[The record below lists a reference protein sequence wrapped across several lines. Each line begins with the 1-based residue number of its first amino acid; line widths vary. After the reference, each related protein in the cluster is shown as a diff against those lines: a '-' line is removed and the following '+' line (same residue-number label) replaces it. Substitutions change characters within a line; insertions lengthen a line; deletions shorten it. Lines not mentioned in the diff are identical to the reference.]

1 MRNEHV
7 EHNGG
12 YKPGRPRRPLLGK
25 ARLCAARPGDDI
37 MDEMTHDD
45 QQDRQHA
52 QAQYD
57 RAVDDLFA
65 VTQKL
70 ARQQQTFALL
80 QRISPELAQRLGR
93 SLFDQMLASEGDRA
107 AEEATREFPEYLE
120 EVLRS
125 AQRGKR
131 E

>member
-1 MRNEHV
+1 M
-7 EHNGG
+7 
-12 YKPGRPRRPLLGK
+12 P
-25 ARLCAARPGDDI
+25 
-37 MDEMTHDD
+37 HDD

-93 SLFDQMLASEGDRA
+93 PLFDQMIAAEGDRA

-120 EVLRS
+120 EVLRG